1 VLNRMEKI
9 KPLIAGAFGAWLV
22 FLLIAVSSGFLRE
35 ALLAPWLGARLAHQA
50 GSIAVSLL
58 IAAVIIRFVRVMRPF
73 PSLALGI
80 GAVWV
85 AMTLSFEFG
94 VFHFLLGHPMADL
107 VADYDL
113 GAGRLWLLV
122 LFTELMTPWL
132 AAVANR
138 SPRSF
143 PANKPR
149 EDTSTR
155 SAPLAD
161 EYRRDIGHEEIANL
175 PIKRYEGEVRL
186 VNSLPA
192 LAEAMRDIRQE
203 RVLGF
208 DTETRPA
215 FNKGESYPPCL
226 VQIATANRVYLLQL
240 PQLDCSSE
248 LAEIMANPGIIKA
261 GVALAGDITQL
272 RKLYPLEEAGVV
284 DLGQI
289 ARRHGNKQ
297 TGLRNLTA
305 LFLGWRMAKGARTT
319 NWAAPRL
326 SQAQIGYA
334 ATDAWASRELYLR
347 FGKLGLIGQDGD

>member
-1 VLNRMEKI
+1 MEKI

-35 ALLAPWLGARLAHQA
+35 SLLVPWLGEQLAHQA

-58 IAAVIIRFVRVMRPF
+58 IAAVIIRFVRVMRPS
-73 PSLALGI
+73 PSVAFGI
-80 GAVWV
+80 GAAWV
-85 AMTLSFEFG
+85 AMTMTFEFG
-94 VFHFLLGHPMADL
+94 AFHFLLGHPLAEL
-107 VADYDL
+107 LADYNL
-113 GAGRLWLLV
+113 GSGRLWLLV
-122 LFTELMTPWL
+122 LFTELLTPWL
-132 AAVANR
+132 AATAIR
-138 SPRSF
+138 SPLNF
-143 PANKPR
+143 PDDQPRDDSKTRIAALAN
-149 EDTSTR
+149 
-155 SAPLAD
+155 

-186 VNSLPA
+186 VNSSPA

-203 RVLGF
+203 HVIGF

-261 GVALAGDITQL
+261 GVALAGDIAQL
-272 RKLYPLEEAGVV
+272 RQLYPLEEAGVV

-289 ARRHGNKQ
+289 ARQHGNKQ

-305 LFLGWRMAKGARTT
+305 LFLGWRMTKGARTT

-326 SQAQIGYA
+326 SPAQIGYA

-347 FGKLGLIGQDGD
+347 FEKLGLIGLKRG